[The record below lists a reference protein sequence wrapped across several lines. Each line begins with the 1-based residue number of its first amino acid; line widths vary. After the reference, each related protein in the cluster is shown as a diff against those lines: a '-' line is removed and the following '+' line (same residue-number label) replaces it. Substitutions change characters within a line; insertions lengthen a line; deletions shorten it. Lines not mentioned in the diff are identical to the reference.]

1 MQIYANQLD
10 SQLKRGLAP
19 VYLLY
24 GEEPLLVEECRDRI
38 REAARSAGF
47 DGRELHTV
55 EAGFDWNALFA
66 ASQSLSLF
74 AEKRFIDLRLPSGK
88 PGDAGGKLLAE
99 LASRPPADTMLVVSC
114 GKLEKAQ
121 REAKWAKALDAAGA
135 VVAVYPVEAAQLPGW
150 VAQRLRA
157 RGAQAGPGVAE
168 LLAHHFEGNLLAC
181 AQEIDKLAM
190 TYAAGAI
197 KVEDIEQDIAGAAR
211 FTVFVLADACLDGR
225 SQAIPRILNSLRAE
239 GIEPVLVLWALV
251 REIRT
256 LAQIAAS
263 VAGGLPLA
271 QALDSHK
278 VWTKRKPLV
287 SRALNRG
294 RPGEWRAWLARAARV
309 DRVIKG
315 RARGDAWREL
325 ECLALG
331 FGGLRLPTC
340 R

>member
-24 GEEPLLVEECRDRI
+24 GEEPLLVEESRDRI
-38 REAARSAGF
+38 REAARAAGY
-47 DGRELHTV
+47 DGRELHAV
-55 EAGFDWNALFA
+55 EPGFDWNALFA
-66 ASQSLSLF
+66 ASRSLALF

-88 PGDAGGKLLAE
+88 PGETGGKILAE
-99 LASRPPADTMLVVSC
+99 IAAEPPADTVLVVSC

-121 REAKWAKALDAAGA
+121 REAKWAKAINAAGA
-135 VVAVYPVEAAQLPGW
+135 VVAVYPVEAAQLLGW
-150 VAQRLRA
+150 VVQRLRA
-157 RGAQAGPGVAE
+157 RGVQAGPGVAE

-190 TYAAGAI
+190 TFGNNAV
-197 KVEDIEQDIAGAAR
+197 KVEDIEQDIADSAR
-211 FTVFVLADACLDGR
+211 FTVFTLADTCLEGR
-225 SQAIPRILNSLRAE
+225 ATAIPRILSSLRAE
-239 GIEPVLVLWALV
+239 GVEPVLVLWALV

-256 LAQIAAS
+256 LAQITAS
-263 VAGGLPLA
+263 IAGGLPLP

-287 SRALNRG
+287 SKALNRG

-315 RARGDAWREL
+315 RARGDAWHEL

>member
-1 MQIYANQLD
+1 MQIYANQLE
-10 SQLKRGLAP
+10 SHLKRGLAP

-38 REAARSAGF
+38 REAARASGF
-47 DGRELHTV
+47 DGRELHTA
-55 EAGFDWNALFA
+55 ETGFDWNALFA
-66 ASQSLSLF
+66 ASHSLSLF

-88 PGDAGGKLLAE
+88 PGEAGGKILGEIA
-99 LASRPPADTMLVVSC
+99 AKPPADTLLVVSC

-121 REAKWAKALDAAGA
+121 REAKWAKALDSAG
-135 VVAVYPVEAAQLPGW
+135 VVVPLYPVEAAQLPGW
-150 VAQRLRA
+150 VGQRLRA
-157 RGAQAGPGVAE
+157 RGVQAGPGVAE

-181 AQEIDKLAM
+181 TQEIDKLAM
-190 TYAAGAI
+190 TYGAGAV
-197 KVEDIEQDIAGAAR
+197 KVEDIEQDIADSAR
-211 FTVFVLADACLDGR
+211 FTIFTLADTCLDGR
-225 SQAIPRILNSLRAE
+225 ATAIPRILASLRAE
-239 GIEPVLVLWALV
+239 GVEPVLVLWALV
-251 REIRT
+251 REIRA

-263 VAGGLPLA
+263 IAGGQPLA
-271 QALDSHK
+271 QALDSHR

-287 SRALNRG
+287 SKALNRG
-294 RPGEWRAWLARAARV
+294 RPGEWRAWLARAARA

-315 RARGDAWREL
+315 RARGDVWREL

>member
-10 SQLKRGLAP
+10 SHLKRGLAP

-38 REAARSAGF
+38 RDAARAAGF
-47 DGRELHTV
+47 DGRELHT
-55 EAGFDWNALFA
+55 ADTGFDWNALFA
-66 ASQSLSLF
+66 ASHSLALF

-88 PGDAGGKLLAE
+88 PGEAGGKILAE
-99 LASRPPADTMLVVSC
+99 IAARPPADTLLVVSC

-121 REAKWAKALDAAGA
+121 REAKWAKALDAAG
-135 VVAVYPVEAAQLPGW
+135 VVVPLYPVEVAQLPAW
-150 VAQRLRA
+150 VSQRLRA
-157 RGAQAGPGVAE
+157 RGVQAGPGVAE

-181 AQEIDKLAM
+181 AQEIDKIAM
-190 TYAAGAI
+190 TFGASSV
-197 KVEDIEQDIAGAAR
+197 KVEDIEQDVADSAR
-211 FTVFVLADACLDGR
+211 FTIFALADTCLEGR
-225 SQAIPRILNSLRAE
+225 AKAIPRILASLRAE
-239 GIEPVLVLWALV
+239 GVEPVLVLWALV

-256 LAQIAAS
+256 LAQIAS
-263 VAGGLPLA
+263 SIAGGQPLA
-271 QALDSHK
+271 QALDNHK

-287 SRALNRG
+287 SKALNRG